1 MNERKPS
8 SPDWTGG
15 PSKWAAVAILGGASI
30 VGIGWSIATRHA
42 GPATAHAAETTI
54 LPPRDTTNDQPP
66 RDSLRPP
73 AEDRPAAT
81 PSIARLIDL
90 NSASAAELQSLP
102 GIGPALAARIIDDR
116 NANGPFGS
124 VNDLERVRGI
134 GPITVEKIRPLA
146 TAR

>member
-1 MNERKPS
+1 MNDRTPS

-15 PSKWAAVAILGGASI
+15 PSKWAAVAVLGGASI

-42 GPATAHAAETTI
+42 GSATAHAAETTI
-54 LPPRDTTNDQPP
+54 VAPRDTTNDQPP
-66 RDSLRPP
+66 RDSLRPL
-73 AEDRPAAT
+73 AEVGPAAT

-90 NSASAAELQSLP
+90 NSASAAELQALP

-116 NANGPFGS
+116 NANGPFAS
-124 VNDLERVRGI
+124 VDDLQRVRGI

-146 TAR
+146 AAR

>member
-1 MNERKPS
+1 MKERTPS
-8 SPDWTGG
+8 NPDWTGG
-15 PSKWAAVAILGGASI
+15 PSRWAAVAILGGASI

-42 GPATAHAAETTI
+42 GPAPARAAGTTI
-54 LPPRDTTNDQPP
+54 VPLSEAADAPRPRDP
-66 RDSLRPP
+66 LRSP
-73 AEDRPAAT
+73 ADDRPAAT

-102 GIGPALAARIIDDR
+102 GIGPALAARIVDDR

-124 VNDLERVRGI
+124 VDDLQRVRGI

-146 TAR
+146 TTR